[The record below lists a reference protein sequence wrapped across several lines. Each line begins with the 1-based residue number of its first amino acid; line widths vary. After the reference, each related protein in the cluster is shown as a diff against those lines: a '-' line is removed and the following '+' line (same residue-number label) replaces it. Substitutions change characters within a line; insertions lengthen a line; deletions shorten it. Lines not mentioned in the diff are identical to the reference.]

1 MFVKFFKFY
10 SDSLA
15 NAREKVYAIHT
26 MKTIKRYELHP
37 ELSRTE
43 FIIQD
48 PIKLSHNVSQNVNQ
62 SGLGNIHQQFQS
74 MHQHLAGLN
83 VEISLIDI
91 ILRSPILKKKTLKKQ
106 LQHQN
111 QSKNKS
117 PEMYIIPLP
126 KSESDPDDAE
136 SCANRIRKFLIEK
149 LQMHLKSDDDATVGL
164 IFPKMNIRAPTSDLN
179 AIASAETITTSTVL
193 PTTTGIST
201 STTSTVMEQQSEG
214 CYNDVQSKK
223 RKAETLDT
231 EENEPPL
238 KKKGKMMTSSS
249 AADNND
255 RDDKV
260 TFSCI
265 AYHESWLSR
274 RKMRRQT
281 MHKQDTKQQ
290 KTDESLT
297 ATNGIMKEQTVIN
310 TDGIERVNVANSNTF
325 LEEVN
330 NANES
335 SSSVSDTANKNL
347 EEVDNVIFNSHEV
360 RSVSSTE
367 KTDVKL
373 EIEFT
378 VSLNYAEKKSPEE
391 NLGEERSQLC
401 MKLVKGDLKSYQ
413 TFFAFFKKEIVNLLS
428 SNINKK

>member
-1 MFVKFFKFY
+1 
-10 SDSLA
+10 
-15 NAREKVYAIHT
+15 
-26 MKTIKRYELHP
+26 
-37 ELSRTE
+37 
-43 FIIQD
+43 
-48 PIKLSHNVSQNVNQ
+48 
-62 SGLGNIHQQFQS
+62 
-74 MHQHLAGLN
+74 
-83 VEISLIDI
+83 
-91 ILRSPILKKKTLKKQ
+91 
-106 LQHQN
+106 
-111 QSKNKS
+111 
-117 PEMYIIPLP
+117 
-126 KSESDPDDAE
+126 
-136 SCANRIRKFLIEK
+136 
-149 LQMHLKSDDDATVGL
+149 
-164 IFPKMNIRAPTSDLN
+164 
-179 AIASAETITTSTVL
+179 
-193 PTTTGIST
+193 
-201 STTSTVMEQQSEG
+201 
-214 CYNDVQSKK
+214 
-223 RKAETLDT
+223 
-231 EENEPPL
+231 
-238 KKKGKMMTSSS
+238 
-249 AADNND
+249 
-255 RDDKV
+255 
-260 TFSCI
+260 
-265 AYHESWLSR
+265 
-274 RKMRRQT
+274 MRRQT

-391 NLGEERSQLC
+391 NLGEERYQLC

-428 SNINKK
+428 SNMHKK